1 MEGLVRLL
9 GYHFELLLLVR
20 QLERSAGCSVTRL
33 TSINTQNF
41 IRKRKKTFLFDISLR
56 GFYLS
61 QLRLISDVPS
71 PPPPPLRTALSTHH
85 SRILPCVLVHLVE
98 LCSNIVER
106 DLFVAKALSLQ
117 LLSKGVQVQ
126 LVQLVGLPA
135 KKQRKKE

>member
-1 MEGLVRLL
+1 M
-9 GYHFELLLLVR
+9 YP
-20 QLERSAGCSVTRL
+20 A
-33 TSINTQNF
+33 
-41 IRKRKKTFLFDISLR
+41 
-56 GFYLS
+56 
-61 QLRLISDVPS
+61 
-71 PPPPPLRTALSTHH
+71 PPPPLRTPLSTHH

-135 KKQRKKE
+135 KEQRKKE